1 MFVNLTGGTQLE
13 AEVELLAFHIA
24 VNVVSC
30 HVGYAGSKLSE
41 GTVQLVGSCDEL
53 VGDGT
58 DNRFEGTDALIEL
71 TLAAAAGHR
80 EIELERPVV
89 LIISSL
95 QRGDERSVCH
105 ALEFLCRQAVVLG
118 AERKQRISRSDG
130 TCLLSILPVESEV
143 QSIAEECY
151 ASGIRINSVEAD
163 SGISCGVTK
172 KIYALIGVCQNTTS
186 KSGGSGCEHHCYADK
201 FNLIHLKYL

>member
-53 VGDGT
+53 VGNGA
-58 DNRFEGTDALIEL
+58 DNRLEGTDALIEL

-105 ALEFLCRQAVVLG
+105 ALEFLRGQAVVLG
-118 AERKQRISRSDG
+118 AERKQRICRSDG
-130 TCLLSILPVESEV
+130 TSLVCILPVES
-143 QSIAEECY
+143 QMKTI
-151 ASGIRINSVEAD
+151 
-163 SGISCGVTK
+163 
-172 KIYALIGVCQNTTS
+172 
-186 KSGGSGCEHHCYADK
+186 
-201 FNLIHLKYL
+201 F